1 MGPKL
6 LFVIGIVAAHGAIG
20 AVWVTQELPEPRAPI
35 ASCVNTAAPL
45 PYFNQQRGELLA
57 MQVEAMPSED
67 TRLP

>member
-20 AVWVTQELPEPRAPI
+20 AVWVTQELPERHAPI

-57 MQVEAMPSED
+57 MHVEAITSED
-67 TRLP
+67 TQLP